1 MTSTDEIDSLPIADK
16 KPVDE
21 WIKQKIN
28 NFQGQRKN
36 IDSHL
41 QMINSLKKQ
50 INETQVQ
57 IMKGEIEKQQLAS
70 KLTELSEVN
79 NEDDSPSL
87 VSPEKMVRIEEKFN
101 KLKRDINQLQRE
113 VIENETF
120 ISKNQA

>member
-41 QMINSLKKQ
+41 QTINSLKKQ